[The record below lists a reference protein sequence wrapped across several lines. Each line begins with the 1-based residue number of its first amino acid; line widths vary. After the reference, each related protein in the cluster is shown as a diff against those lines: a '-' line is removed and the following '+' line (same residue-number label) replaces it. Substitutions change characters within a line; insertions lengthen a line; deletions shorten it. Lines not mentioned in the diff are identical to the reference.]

1 MNSWPCPWSI
11 VHSSSYSVVTRCS
24 LRLFVRRWQLT
35 DIGGVPKLLLYYPGR
50 LAGYLRSAKWSGN
63 HSCSDFNL
71 SGNIGWALTHF
82 GIISSQLI
90 WTGYSST
97 STVDSTAPLATS
109 DPSSTTNP
117 RVSSRGDYRVLRKVA
132 DSWKNCQLLLRTA
145 TSHWL
150 AECYWSGYTGRATS
164 NACGSTT
171 IKTLLV
177 QKR

>member
-24 LRLFVRRWQLT
+24 LRLFVRSWQLT
-35 DIGGVPKLLLYYPGR
+35 DTGGVPNITTVPRDGWQITCGVPSSLVTTPV
-50 LAGYLRSAKWSGN
+50 
-63 HSCSDFNL
+63 HFNL
-71 SGNIGWALTHF
+71 SGNIGWAVTHIETSLRNLF
-82 GIISSQLI
+82 

-97 STVDSTAPLATS
+97 STVDSTALLATS